1 MATNIKATR
10 LGDILVEKG
19 LINDSQLKLAIAE
32 QKRLRA
38 DIDPN
43 DKAAMEATS
52 IGEVLINLGYINHQQ
67 LKRGLGWQMSLRRM
81 TFAMALFAP
90 LMSLGTGA
98 AAQVTSSSS
107 SSKSS
112 VTNTLPLTIQ
122 AEDFSS
128 QFGIQTE
135 PTTDTGGGLNVGYF
149 HNGDWLSYSNTP
161 FLAPQ
166 TGNYKVT
173 YRVATNGAGASF
185 ALHEADKS
193 LQYDVVNLPST
204 GGFQKW
210 IDVERT
216 VSLTA
221 GVHSLGITTL
231 ARGAGFNINWFKVE
245 YKGLA
250 LPVTIQA
257 EDYSSMSGIQ
267 TEPTADIGGGL
278 NVGYFHEKDWLSF
291 ADKMIDIPTT
301 GTYKITFRASSLG
314 GGASFAF
321 HEADGSAQYATV
333 NIPKT
338 GGYQT
343 WVNVEQTVQLTAGS
357 HKFGLTT
364 LARGPNGFNLNW
376 FKIEPVETTG
386 TVSSSSSSVQS
397 SQSGTVQSSSSS
409 SAVVMPS
416 SSSSSSSAAATSS
429 TGTVSSTA
437 SSSNNVTTGEA
448 YFKWTAPTARASGD
462 LLTPEDLG
470 GYEIRYRLVGESKY
484 KYVSSGIGPW
494 DNSYVLKGLTNGTY
508 IFEIAAFDKNGIYSQ
523 FVALKAL

>member
-19 LINDSQLKLAIAE
+19 LINDSQLKRAIAE

-43 DKAAMEATS
+43 DKAAMEVTS
-52 IGEVLINLGYINHQQ
+52 IGEVLIGLGYINHQQ

-98 AAQVTSSSS
+98 AAQVAPTSSSS
-107 SSKSS
+107 KTAS
-112 VTNTLPLTIQ
+112 TLPLTVQ
-122 AEDFSS
+122 AEDYSTML
-128 QFGIQTE
+128 GIQTE
-135 PTTDTGGGLNVGYF
+135 PTADVGGGLNVGYF
-149 HNGDWLSYSNTP
+149 HPGDWLSYSNNS
-161 FLAPQ
+161 FLAAQ
-166 TGNYKVT
+166 SGNYKVT

-193 LQYDVVNLPST
+193 VQYDVVELPNT

-210 IDVERT
+210 VDVERT
-216 VSLTA
+216 INLSA
-221 GVHSLGITTL
+221 GTHSLGITTL
-231 ARGAGFNINWFKVE
+231 ARGAGFNFNWFKVE

-250 LPVTIQA
+250 LPITIQA
-257 EDYSSMSGIQ
+257 EDYTSMSGIQ
-267 TEPTADIGGGL
+267 TEPTSDAGGGL
-278 NVGYFHEKDWLSF
+278 NVGYFHEKDWLSYS
-291 ADKMIDIPTT
+291 DKTIDIPKT
-301 GTYKITFRASSLG
+301 GAYKITIRAASMEG
-314 GGASFAF
+314 GGSLSF
-321 HEADGSAQYATV
+321 HEADGSANYATFNV
-333 NIPKT
+333 PKT
-338 GGYQT
+338 GGQQN
-343 WVNVEQTVQLTAGS
+343 WINVEQTVQLTAGS
-357 HKFGLTT
+357 HKFGFTA
-364 LARGPNGFNLNW
+364 LARGAKGFNLNW
-376 FKIEPVETTG
+376 FKIEPVDSAG
-386 TVSSSSSSVQS
+386 TVSSSSSSSQS
-397 SQSGTVQSSSSS
+397 SQAGTIQGSSSS

-416 SSSSSSSAAATSS
+416 SSSSSSAAATTSS
-429 TGTVSSTA
+429 SGVVSSAA
-437 SSSNNVTTGEA
+437 SSINDVTKGEA
-448 YFKWTAPTARASGD
+448 YFKWTAPTARANGD

-494 DNSYVLKGLTNGTY
+494 DNSYVLTGLTSGTY